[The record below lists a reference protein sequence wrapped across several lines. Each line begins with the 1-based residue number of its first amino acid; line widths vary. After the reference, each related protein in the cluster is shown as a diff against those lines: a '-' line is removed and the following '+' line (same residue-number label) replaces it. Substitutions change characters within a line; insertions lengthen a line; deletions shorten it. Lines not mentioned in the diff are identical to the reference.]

1 MFKEL
6 FRDFYYRDMT
16 IDEAEKKNRD
26 EFNESLDA
34 LKVYPARD
42 KKNY

>member
-16 IDEAEKKNRD
+16 IDEAEKKQD